1 MLGKNNSRV
10 LISGAGELGSR
21 YLQSMVTCSFPL
33 TIYIHSDNLRSL
45 EICVQRWNDAQ
56 GNTTNHKIVTYQ
68 NLDILPDHLDIAIV
82 SSTSK
87 SRPLLVETIAKKTSV
102 KYWIIEK
109 ILTQNPDEIDRML
122 AFVATGRKCWVNY
135 YMQGEEWYA
144 EIKRH
149 LSTERSMH
157 MRVYGGEW
165 GLACNALH
173 FIHLHEWFA
182 DTKLTTLDL
191 GGLSTAWH
199 ESKRPG
205 NWEIY
210 GQLSAKF
217 EDGGELELL
226 AKPGPVQ
233 YLISVRDDQNEW
245 EIDEPAGVAHRN
257 DGFEIKGRVPYQS
270 ERKLIEEIL
279 ATGNSRLPTYESI
292 AATDELFIRTM
303 LKHWQQHKDS
313 TAISVP
319 IT

>member
-1 MLGKNNSRV
+1 MMENNNRHV

-21 YLQSMVTCSFPL
+21 YLQSMVPCSLPL
-33 TIYIHSDNLRSL
+33 TIYIHSDNPRSL
-45 EICVQRWNDAQ
+45 EICVQRWMTAQ
-56 GNTTNHKIVTYQ
+56 GNTTHHKIIVCHSF
-68 NLDILPDHLDIAIV
+68 DMLPDHLNIAIV

-87 SRPLLVETIAKKTSV
+87 SRPLLVEAIAKKASV
-102 KYWIIEK
+102 EYWILEK
-109 ILTQNPDEIDRML
+109 ILTQNPDAIEQML
-122 AFVATGRKCWVNY
+122 AFVSTGQKCWVNY

-144 EIKRH
+144 EIKRQ
-149 LSTERSMH
+149 LSIARPMH

-182 DTKLTTLDL
+182 NTKLVSLDV

-210 GQLSAKF
+210 GQLSAEF
-217 EDGGELELL
+217 ADGSNLELL

-245 EIDEPAGVAHRN
+245 EIDEPSGVAHRD
-257 DGFEIKGRVPYQS
+257 DGLEIKGRVPYQS
-270 ERKLIEEIL
+270 ERRLIEEIL
-279 ATGNSRLPTYESI
+279 TTGNSRLPTFETI
-292 AATDELFIRTM
+292 IATDELFIRAM
-303 LKHWQQHKDS
+303 LKHWQQHKNLK
-313 TAISVP
+313 AISVP